1 MFLTPKEPARWRL
14 TRKQYTPDGSSN
26 GGLQILSE
34 AQKGTIEQADDR
46 KGLLSDAIVV
56 ACEV

>member
-14 TRKQYTPDGSSN
+14 TRKQYKPEGSSN
-26 GGLQILSE
+26 GALKILNE

-56 ACEV
+56 VCEV